1 MSQEDDQTVIDSDI
15 APTTQATIELSGIS
29 KSYAGAPALTD
40 VSVEVLPGEVHA
52 ILGENGAGKSTL
64 MNVASGTVQPDTG
77 TIRMIGDEVTGLT
90 PRSATALGIAI
101 VHQHPAVLPDM
112 TVLENL
118 QVALPRS
125 FFKGSPTARVA
136 RDLLD
141 GVGLH
146 VHLGERV
153 ESLTLAEK
161 HLLEIA
167 KAFAVHPRLLILD
180 EPTAPLGGDAVALL
194 FGRVRGIVAEGT
206 SVVYITH
213 RLGEVRELADRVT
226 VLRDG
231 RVRGTSRVDDI
242 TDPELLALIVG
253 RTLEST
259 FPPKRPAERSDH
271 ESNFVVDA
279 ISGPGFSSI
288 SLSARRGEI
297 VGIAGVVG
305 NGQSDLLRALA
316 GLESFSGTVTVG
328 GRRVSGRELLRRT
341 AYMPSDRL
349 SEGLLRSLSVRENAA
364 VSALVRFRRGPL
376 LSRRTEAEE
385 VRKSLAS
392 LSVKAPSL
400 DSTVTALSGGNQQ
413 KVVISRALLS
423 EPAVL
428 VADEPTQGVDV
439 GARAEIY
446 GILREASE
454 AGVPVI
460 VSSSDSK
467 ELEGLCDRVVVMS
480 RGHVVA
486 TLVGEDVT
494 EEQIVSNAVTSTA
507 ESVQV
512 AARQR
517 ASSPGLRRFIQG
529 DYTPSVLLVVVML
542 GLAAYITPGND
553 RYLSDFNIYTILTA
567 ATATGFIALGQ
578 NIALLTGGIDL
589 SVGPLAGFLVV
600 ISSFYANDGTTAVH
614 LLTGFALM
622 VLAAIAVGLVNG
634 VLIRFG
640 RFTPIAATLTLYI
653 ALGGFAFL
661 LRPTQGGFIS
671 TTFQD
676 DINYVYG
683 PIPAVFIALV
693 VVAIA
698 LEVALRWR
706 PWGWRLRAVGSD
718 EESARRI
725 GIPVTR
731 TIVLGYVAAS
741 LLTFL
746 GAVILMGQYGIGD
759 PSQGQAFTL
768 TSVTAVVLGGTSLLG
783 GRGTFLGTVLGALLL
798 QQVLNATTFLGLGS
812 TSQYYFQ
819 GLLILVAAVVYT
831 LARARRRRAG
841 APG

>member
-1 MSQEDDQTVIDSDI
+1 VIDSDI
-15 APTTQATIELSGIS
+15 APTTQATIELADIS

-64 MNVASGTVQPDTG
+64 MNIAAGTVQPDTG
-77 TIRMIGDEVTGLT
+77 AITMHGDEVTGLT
-90 PRSATALGIAI
+90 PRSAAALGIAI

-125 FFKGSPTARVA
+125 FFKGRSTSKSARE
-136 RDLLD
+136 LLD

-153 ESLTLAEK
+153 ETLTLAEK

-167 KAFAVHPRLLILD
+167 KAFAVRPRLLILD

-194 FGRVRGIVAEGT
+194 FGLVREIVSEGT

-231 RVRGTSRVDDI
+231 RVRGTSRVEDI
-242 TDPELLALIVG
+242 SDGELLALIVG

-259 FPPKRPAERSDH
+259 FPPKHRATEDSA
-271 ESNFVVDA
+271 NFKVENL
-279 ISGPGFSSI
+279 SGPGFSSV
-288 SLSARRGEI
+288 SLTAQRGEI
-297 VGIAGVVG
+297 VGVAGVVG

-316 GLESFSGTVTVG
+316 GLESFSGTVRVG
-328 GRRVSGRELLRRT
+328 ERDLKGRDLLRHA

-349 SEGLLRSLSVRENAA
+349 AEGLMRSLSVREN
-364 VSALVRFRRGPL
+364 SALAALQRFRRGPF
-376 LSRRTEAEE
+376 LSRGLE
-385 VRKSLAS
+385 VGQVRNSLAS

-400 DSTVTALSGGNQQ
+400 DATVTALSGGNQQ
-413 KVVISRALLS
+413 KVVISRALLA
-423 EPAVL
+423 EPALL

-446 GILREASE
+446 GILRDASTR
-454 AGVPVI
+454 GIPVI

-467 ELEGLCDRVVVMS
+467 ELEGLCDRVLVMS
-480 RGHVVA
+480 RGQVVA
-486 TLVGEDVT
+486 TLTGDDVT

-507 ESVQV
+507 KTLQV
-512 AARQR
+512 AARER
-517 ASSPGLRRFIQG
+517 ASSSWLRRFIQG
-529 DYTPSVLLVVVML
+529 DYTPSVLLVLVML
-542 GLAAYITPGND
+542 ALAAYIIPGND
-553 RYLSDFNIYTILTA
+553 RYLSDFNIYTVLTA

-600 ISSFYANDGTTAVH
+600 ISSFYANDGTSAGH
-614 LLTGFALM
+614 LLTGLALM
-622 VLAAIAVGLVNG
+622 VLAAIAVGFVNG
-634 VLIRFG
+634 FLIRLG
-640 RFTPIAATLTLYI
+640 RFTPIAATLTTYI

-661 LRPTQGGFIS
+661 LRSTQGGYIS
-671 TTFQD
+671 VTFQNN
-676 DINYVYG
+676 INYVYG
-683 PIPAVFIALV
+683 AIPAVFIALV
-693 VVAIA
+693 VIA
-698 LEVALRWR
+698 VIFELALRYR
-706 PWGWRLRAVGSD
+706 PWGWHLRAVGSD

-731 TIVLGYVAAS
+731 TIVLGYIGSS
-741 LLTFL
+741 LFAFL
-746 GAVILMGQYGIGD
+746 GAIILMGPYGVGD

-783 GRGTFLGTVLGALLL
+783 GRGTFIGTVLGALLL

-819 GLLILVAAVVYT
+819 GLLILVAAVIYT
-831 LARARRRRAG
+831 LARARGKRG
-841 APG
+841 GTSV